1 MMTLKSPQKQTV
13 ILSTLRLPG
22 NKIWAYLSFLKQHS
36 EWTDEQPMQLM
47 QSVYTSIQKEK
58 LDVYSQVL
66 KLL

>member
-13 ILSTLRLPG
+13 ILPTLRLPG

>member
-1 MMTLKSPQKQTV
+1 MMTLKSPQKQAV
-13 ILSTLRLPG
+13 ILPTLRLPG